1 MSYQINRANRSE
13 IIDQLRVMCL
23 QEESPEYR
31 CRNYIEDGNDEHDE
45 MHCDD
50 QPPAL
55 AQPSL
60 SRPIDVECRSKMVQW
75 CYQIVDF
82 ANFHR
87 ETVSIALSYL
97 DRFLSSKHPNARR
110 AIANRKEYQLSC
122 IAALY
127 LAIKMNERTEI
138 DAKNFAELARGTHS
152 ECEIVQMESTILS
165 VLDWRMSG
173 PTSFNFLHY
182 LLELGGEAMKSST
195 VQWSKITDLASYQIQ
210 LAVGDNFFVPYQPSL
225 LAVASILNALEPT
238 HKNILASDRMI
249 FLQRLIDITGIHPLS
264 SVLWEVKNRLWAIV
278 ESGGLLES
286 LDLQVET
293 PTPKEHFIALTSS
306 RDPSPICVSRR
317 SKNVVSSSILSKR
330 KMSFE

>member
-1 MSYQINRANRSE
+1 MSYQIDCPNRSE
-13 IIDQLRVMCL
+13 IIDQLQVMCL
-23 QEESPEYR
+23 QEASIEYR
-31 CRNYIEDGNDEHDE
+31 CRNYIEDDEDENDD

-50 QPPAL
+50 QPGAL
-55 AQPSL
+55 VQPSL

-97 DRFLSSKHPNARR
+97 DRFLSSNHPNARR

-152 ECEIVQMESTILS
+152 ECEIVEMESTILR

-173 PTSFNFLHY
+173 PTSFTFLHY
-182 LLELGGEAMKSST
+182 LLELGLTRMKSNNL
-195 VQWSKITDLASYQIQ
+195 QWSKITDLASYQIQ
-210 LAVGDNFFVPYQPSL
+210 LAVGDNFFVSYQPSL

-238 HKNILASDRMI
+238 HKNILTSDRMI
-249 FLQRLIDITGIHPLS
+249 FLQRLIDVTGIHPLS

-278 ESGGLLES
+278 ESGSLLEC
-286 LDLQVET
+286 LDLQVEN
-293 PTPKEHFIALTSS
+293 PTPKEQFIVLTSS

-317 SKNVVSSSILSKR
+317 SKNFLSSSIENKR